1 MIMNIREVLK
11 RQKPL
16 TIRDEVY
23 KHIRKKILTGE
34 IGEGNRLVEAKLS
47 KEIGSSR
54 TPVREALHK
63 LEMEN
68 LIYSIPRIGYVV
80 RSLTEKEVEEIC
92 DIRLALETLAVKWGL
107 PNIKSRELA
116 RLEKIILLTEEHI
129 EKNQTNAVVQLD
141 TEFHDLLC
149 KASKSWRI
157 EEICQ
162 SLMDRML
169 KLRMDGLCIP
179 EVAYR
184 SNEGHR
190 RILQAVKRK
199 NIKEIES
206 AYRFHLAG
214 TKKNIIDLIRKRGSV
229 AEPG

>member
-1 MIMNIREVLK
+1 
-11 RQKPL
+11 
-16 TIRDEVY
+16 
-23 KHIRKKILTGE
+23 
-34 IGEGNRLVEAKLS
+34 
-47 KEIGSSR
+47 
-54 TPVREALHK
+54 
-63 LEMEN
+63 
-68 LIYSIPRIGYVV
+68 
-80 RSLTEKEVEEIC
+80 
-92 DIRLALETLAVKWGL
+92 
-107 PNIKSRELA
+107 
-116 RLEKIILLTEEHI
+116 
-129 EKNQTNAVVQLD
+129 
-141 TEFHDLLC
+141 
-149 KASKSWRI
+149 
-157 EEICQ
+157 
-162 SLMDRML
+162 MDRML